1 MKPRLLIVIA
11 LCSLNSLFSQTVNN
25 LLYETFGSGVNT
37 TTPGIAPSYCWN
49 NQNYPPGLPCGNN
62 PVTGYPTTICKSSAG
77 TNTWTI
83 EDNQYDVT
91 SNINPN
97 NCSWFAYKD
106 HTSDGADPMGRFLA
120 INIGATAGINGVLYS
135 KYINGIIPNQ
145 EITIELFVGNLIKI
159 GVVNAADP
167 VFTIE
172 LVDANDIVVV
182 SQSTGL
188 IPKSNSW
195 QLRTFTVNP
204 GNNTSLNFK
213 IRSASN
219 LFNGNDAVIDDIKIS
234 QLPILGF
241 SETVFDKVSIYP
253 NPTPGEFHIDN
264 VALERI
270 TIYDPLG
277 NLIKELSFANSLN
290 NTINLA
296 TLSKGVYFMNLQAEG
311 VTTFKKIIVE

>member
-1 MKPRLLIVIA
+1 MTARLLIVIT
-11 LCSLNSLFSQTVNN
+11 LCSLNPLFSQTANN
-25 LLYETFGSGVNT
+25 LLYETFGSGINI

-49 NQNYPPGLPCGNN
+49 NQNYPAGRPCGNTA
-62 PVTGYPTTICKSSAG
+62 PPGFSFPSSCG
-77 TNTWTI
+77 SYTL
-83 EDNQYDVT
+83 EDNQYVVT
-91 SNINPN
+91 SALNPN
-97 NCSWFAYKD
+97 NCNWFAFKD
-106 HTSDGADPMGRFLA
+106 HTSSGGNSMGRFLA
-120 INIGATAGINGVLYS
+120 INIGQAAGTNGVLYS
-135 KYINGIIPNQ
+135 KYINSVIPNQ

-159 GVVNAADP
+159 GVGNAADP

-188 IPKSNSW
+188 ISKSNSW

-234 QLPILGF
+234 QLPILGL

-264 VALERI
+264 VALEKV
-270 TIYDPLG
+270 TIYNTLG
-277 NLIKELSFANSLN
+277 NLVKELSFANSLD

-296 TLSKGVYFMNLQAEG
+296 TLSKGIYFINLQAEG
-311 VTTFKKIIVE
+311 EAAFKKIIVE